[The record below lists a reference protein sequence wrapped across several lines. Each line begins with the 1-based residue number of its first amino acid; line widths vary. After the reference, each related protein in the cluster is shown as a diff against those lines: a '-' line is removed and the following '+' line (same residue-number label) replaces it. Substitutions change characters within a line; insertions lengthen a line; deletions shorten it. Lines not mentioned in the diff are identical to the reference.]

1 MTARHKFVQPL
12 QLAQTQSSLHFGHT
26 VIEAQID
33 LLVIPRAVASAFHFV
48 RITRDAVRPQ
58 QRDFVR
64 QIRAVGQ
71 AHAALAGG
79 DDFHGMETEHGDV
92 AVLPA
97 AHRAAAI
104 TCAHCVRSVFNHR
117 HAVFVGQP
125 LNRCHIARFAAQMH
139 RHQNFR
145 QPPCGFGARQF
156 FRQCIRRQIPRL
168 RVDIDKIH
176 VRAAIQR
183 TVGRSDKRGRRCPQQ
198 VARPQAQRQT
208 RQMQCGGGIAHG
220 NGMLR
225 AAIIRQRL
233 LERGHAA
240 ALR

>member
-33 LLVIPRAVASAFHFV
+33 LLVIPRTIASTFHFV
-48 RITRDAVRPQ
+48 RIARDAVRPQ

-71 AHAALAGG
+71 AHGALAGG
-79 DDFHGMETEHGDV
+79 DDFHGMETEHSDV

-97 AHRAAAI
+97 AHCAAAI
-104 TCAHCVRSVFNHR
+104 TCAHRVRCVFNHG
-117 HAVFVGQP
+117 HAVFVRQL
-125 LNRCHIARFAAQMH
+125 LNRRHVARFAAQMH
-139 RHQNFR
+139 RQHFG

-156 FRQCIRRQIPRL
+156 FRQCVRRQIPRL

-183 TVGRSDKRGRRCPQQ
+183 TVGRSDKRGRRGPQQ

-208 RQMQCGGGIAHG
+208 RQMQRGGGIAHG
-220 NGMLR
+220 HGMLR

-240 ALR
+240 ALC